1 MHKSSAKFYTPS
13 RRFILNTGL
22 GAAVLAS
29 APRYARALNKTDVI
43 VIGAGLSGL
52 NAALL
57 LEELGASVT
66 LLEGTER
73 IGGRL
78 YTAPENEVPGHP
90 EMGGSGI
97 GGGYARLKD
106 AAARFNVELE
116 DSRPRTEPR
125 EGELMYH
132 LYGENI
138 LVDQWEGHA
147 KNPFKDPA
155 ARAMSPYMYQFTA
168 YAADN
173 PLPEGDIEAWRSPDF
188 AEHDVSVYDFLKARS
203 VPDPAIH
210 LGSGTN
216 MSYGANVFDLSVLM
230 WFQIVNWGQVIGSLD
245 GGGSKAGIGGN
256 QRIPEGMATGLKTE
270 IRFNTHVTG
279 IRSLDNGVEVHTRD
293 GDVHRAKY
301 VISSMPFSA
310 QKLVSVEPSLQGT
323 QSDAVKNLGYT
334 PVFQVHFVPTRK
346 YWEDDGLPPSMWT
359 DRSMGRFMALKN
371 DPANPDEVTSCI
383 AFVNGDMAKFMDR
396 LPQDDAVTFMLKEL
410 ADIRPS
416 TKGAL
421 KPVKT
426 WSWNRNV
433 FAGGAYAYWKPGQI
447 TSFAN
452 TLAEPWH
459 RIHFAGEH
467 TSATDRGMEGAM
479 ESGERAAFEVLD
491 RL

>member
-1 MHKSSAKFYTPS
+1 MGKAAS
-13 RRFILNTGL
+13 RSFLSTRRSVLRTGI
-22 GAAVLAS
+22 GVAAAAS
-29 APRYARALNKTDVI
+29 LPRPARALNKSDVI
-43 VIGAGLSGL
+43 VVGAGLAGL
-52 NAALL
+52 NASLL

-66 LLEGTER
+66 LLEGTDR

-106 AAARFNVELE
+106 AAARYGIKLE
-116 DSRPRTEPR
+116 DSRPCTEPR
-125 EGELMYH
+125 DGELMYH

-155 ARAMSPYMYQFTA
+155 ARAMPPYLYQYTA
-168 YAADN
+168 YSAAN
-173 PLPEGDIEAWRSPDF
+173 PLPEGDVEAWQSPAF
-188 AEHDVSVYDFLKARS
+188 AEHDISVYDFLKARG

-216 MSYGANVFDLSVLM
+216 MSYGSNVYDLSVLM
-230 WFQIVNWGQVIGSLD
+230 WFQIASWGQVIGALG
-245 GGGSKAGIGGN
+245 GGGSKAGVGGN

-279 IRSLDNGVEVHTRD
+279 IRSLPDGVEVHTRN

-301 VISSMPFSA
+301 LISSMPYSA
-310 QKLVSVEPSLQGT
+310 LRLVSVEPSLQGT

-371 DPANPDEVTSCI
+371 DPANPNRVTSCI

-396 LPQDDAVTFMLKEL
+396 MPPDNALAFMMNEL
-410 ADIRPS
+410 AEIRPS

-421 KPVKT
+421 KPVKV

-447 TSFAN
+447 TSFAQ
-452 TLAEPWH
+452 TLAQPWH